1 MTKNRTF
8 RLDPKVLDRAVELS
22 PYGIKAS
29 VIIRKL
35 LVMYCNDSGLREAVQ
50 HATGQAVE
58 ALEE

>member
-8 RLDPKVLDRAVELS
+8 RLDPKILDRAVELA

-35 LVMYCNDSGLREAVQ
+35 LFMYCKSSVLRAAVQ
-50 HATGQAVE
+50 HETGQTFE
-58 ALEE
+58 ALEQ